1 MPIFRPRKSDADLF
15 RESTMTFGE
24 HLEELRV
31 CLFKAVA
38 GLAVGFIIGLFV
50 ANYLVK
56 FIQYPLNRAL
66 SNYYQE
72 VSERQVRTKLAKL
85 QAEGL
90 PIPGSPNEVAAMAVR
105 ENLLADEILI
115 QPAETLQELP
125 ALYRSAREKQAE
137 RLKQLQAAAPLLERM
152 KLAPDDPR
160 AKLSDPEWEQLA
172 RGVQLVKPTEGNA
185 AAAKADMPPEVFD
198 RALAA
203 IEANKAP
210 VAEDLAQVSAAAA
223 REIGLCRAT
232 IARLAEAIQLIDH
245 IKLPPKGQEEVV
257 TRKDLVRLFVW
268 RPVEEDARVRA
279 KSLSAQEAFT
289 IYVQAAFLIGI
300 VGTSPWIF
308 WQLWLFVGAGL
319 YHHER
324 RYVHIFLPFSLI
336 LFLIGVCLAFFF
348 VMETVLT
355 FLFQFNDWM
364 GIDPDPRISEW
375 LSFVLVMPLAFGIG
389 FQLPL
394 VMLFLERIG
403 IFDVKA
409 YWAKW
414 KIAVLIIAVLAAVLT
429 PSPDPWSMLLM
440 GTPLCALY
448 FGGILLCRVMPRGA
462 SRYEEIEEPAD

>member
-1 MPIFRPRKSDADLF
+1 
-15 RESTMTFGE
+15 
-24 HLEELRV
+24 
-31 CLFKAVA
+31 
-38 GLAVGFIIGLFV
+38 
-50 ANYLVK
+50 
-56 FIQYPLNRAL
+56 
-66 SNYYQE
+66 
-72 VSERQVRTKLAKL
+72 
-85 QAEGL
+85 
-90 PIPGSPNEVAAMAVR
+90 
-105 ENLLADEILI
+105 
-115 QPAETLQELP
+115 
-125 ALYRSAREKQAE
+125 
-137 RLKQLQAAAPLLERM
+137 
-152 KLAPDDPR
+152 
-160 AKLSDPEWEQLA
+160 
-172 RGVQLVKPTEGNA
+172 
-185 AAAKADMPPEVFD
+185 
-198 RALAA
+198 
-203 IEANKAP
+203 
-210 VAEDLAQVSAAAA
+210 
-223 REIGLCRAT
+223 
-232 IARLAEAIQLIDH
+232 
-245 IKLPPKGQEEVV
+245 
-257 TRKDLVRLFVW
+257 
-268 RPVEEDARVRA
+268 
-279 KSLSAQEAFT
+279 
-289 IYVQAAFLIGI
+289 

-308 WQLWLFVGAGL
+308 WQLWSFVGAGL